1 MCSHIC
7 STCWWGSLLNW
18 GQVRATTI
26 MMQRCR
32 IAAGTSSLPVS
43 STGGHCVCV
52 HRYYIHLLLPSYN
65 NRSVERR
72 WSWVSVQ
79 LELTWCSRFRLV
91 SLCLLLVLIW
101 YQESGQ
107 QRPLLCCTLM
117 RTSVQTTTTSNNQIN
132 LWTIRIMIRS
142 THKCKIPKL
151 FLKVMIDFIL

>member
-7 STCWWGSLLNW
+7 STCWW

-91 SLCLLLVLIW
+91 SALFTPGTDMVSGVWAAEATAVLHFNEN
-101 YQESGQ
+101 QCADNNNLQ
-107 QRPLLCCTLM
+107 QPDQPLNK
-117 RTSVQTTTTSNNQIN
+117 QNNN
-132 LWTIRIMIRS
+132 LQTIRITTRS
-142 THKCKIPKL
+142 TSEQSE
-151 FLKVMIDFIL
+151 